1 MSHSASHGRDRL
13 TIRLTDLGQ
22 QTLWATIL
30 VLLASLLIP
39 AFGALCTLVCLQ
51 TVGLAIAWALRPKVS
66 LSCDVPDRLIAGQ
79 ETFLRMQVRND
90 STKPAYDLVA
100 GLESLGRELQ
110 PSDGTRPIEGLMP
123 GQSVEWSCRLMP
135 LRRGRHV
142 LAGAV
147 CRSAFPLNLV
157 SIGRS
162 LPSKQTL
169 LVLPAFHDLDA
180 ISSASGRGQG
190 AHRLLHL
197 GPPGTYPE
205 YLGNRPYQ
213 PGDPP
218 RHIDARAWARLS
230 VPAVREFQDAA
241 DPRVG
246 LFLERPFIRPDDRVA
261 AEAFEAAVSLTA
273 SLACSAQ
280 RCCCIE
286 WLAAGTDVHLLADV
300 PSGERFDHVH
310 DLLAEVE
317 PGQEA
322 EAGDAGSA
330 VADQFGTV
338 SAILFVLASWQDPQ
352 RRWVD
357 LAQQAGCH
365 TLVCVVDSG
374 SDERTGLDDAE
385 VHWISPSQVRE
396 GDVRL

>member
-1 MSHSASHGRDRL
+1 MSDSADHGRDRL
-13 TIRLTDLGQ
+13 TLKLTDLGQ
-22 QTLWATIL
+22 QTLWATAL

-39 AFGALCTLVCLQ
+39 AFGALCTLACL
-51 TVGLAIAWALRPKVS
+51 LAISLVIAWVLRPQVR
-66 LSCDVPDRLIAGQ
+66 LSCDVPGRLIAEQ
-79 ETFLRMQVRND
+79 EAFVWMQVHND
-90 STKPAYDLVA
+90 STRPTYDLVA
-100 GLESLGRELQ
+100 GLESLGQELQ
-110 PSDGTRPIEGLMP
+110 PSDGMRPIECLMP

-162 LPSKQTL
+162 LSSGQTL
-169 LVLPAFHDLDA
+169 LVLPAFRDLDA
-180 ISSASGRGQG
+180 IDSDSRLGQG
-190 AHRLLHL
+190 THPLLHV
-197 GPPGTYPE
+197 GRSGTYPE

-230 VPAVREFQDAA
+230 IPAVREFQDAA
-241 DPRVG
+241 DPCVG
-246 LFLERPFIRPDDRVA
+246 LFLERPFIRPDDPDA

-280 RCCCIE
+280 RCCSIE
-286 WLAAGTDVHLLADV
+286 WLAEGTDVHRFADV
-300 PSGERFDHVH
+300 PGGERFDHVH

-317 PGQEA
+317 PRREA

-330 VADQFGTV
+330 MADQLGAV
-338 SAILFVLASWQDPQ
+338 SAVLFVLASWGGQQ
-352 RRWVD
+352 QRWVD

-365 TLVCVVDSG
+365 TLVFVVASG
-374 SDERTGLDDAE
+374 SDERRGLDDGE

>member
-1 MSHSASHGRDRL
+1 MSDSASHGRL
-13 TIRLTDLGQ
+13 TLRLTDLGQ
-22 QTLWATIL
+22 QTLWATVL

-51 TVGLAIAWALRPKVS
+51 TVGLVIAWVLRPKVS
-66 LSCDVPDRLIAGQ
+66 LSCDVPDRLIARQ
-79 ETFLRMQVRND
+79 EGFVRMQVRND
-90 STKPAYDLVA
+90 SSRPAYDLVA
-100 GLESLGRELQ
+100 GLESLGQELQ
-110 PSDGTRPIEGLMP
+110 PSDGIRPIECLMP

-162 LPSKQTL
+162 VCSEQTL

-180 ISSASGRGQG
+180 IGSDSGLGQG
-190 AHRLLHL
+190 AHRLLPL
-197 GPPGTYPE
+197 GRPGTYPE

-246 LFLERPFIRPDDRVA
+246 LFLERPFIRPDDRHA
-261 AEAFEAAVSLTA
+261 ADAFEAAVSLTA

-280 RCCCIE
+280 RYCSIE

-310 DLLAEVE
+310 DLLAEVG
-317 PGQEA
+317 PGQEV

-330 VADQFGTV
+330 VADQLGAV
-338 SAILFVLASWQDPQ
+338 SAVLFVLASWRAQQ

-365 TLVCVVDSG
+365 TLVFVVADD
-374 SDERTGLDDAE
+374 SDERRGLHDAE
-385 VHWISPSQVRE
+385 VHWVSPSQVRE
-396 GDVRL
+396 GDVRP